1 MARGR
6 KPSKGLGDTVEKVL
20 EVTGVGKVAKFIL
33 GDDCNCDARKEKLNQ
48 WFPYR
53 KAQCLTED
61 EYNYLTEYFAQ
72 TRNEINVSQQQ
83 MLLKIY
89 NRIFN
94 TNKRP
99 TSCSSCFRELHSDL
113 AKVYNTYK
121 EENANTEA

>member
-20 EVTGVGKVAKFIL
+20 EATGIAQAVKFIA
-33 GDDCNCDARKEKLNQ
+33 GDDCGCDARKEKLNQ

-53 KAQCLTED
+53 KAECLTED

-94 TNKRP
+94 ANKKP

-121 EENANTEA
+121 EENNE